1 MNRLELLRAATTG
14 AVFSA
19 TGVSGAPTGAQSVG
33 SSAYPRLKPPESG
46 PVLVAMVMGADAVVI
61 DFAGPWEVFE
71 GATFM
76 GMPMMKGSQP
86 PGMPWPKN
94 QGFELVMVS
103 NSVKPLKCEGMT
115 ITPQYSFETFP
126 RQPNVIVIPQ
136 QGDANSAKLAWIR
149 QASNKADVVMSI
161 CTGAFLLAKTGL
173 MDGLSATT
181 HHEAYD
187 EFIREF
193 PSIHLERDVRFVDN
207 GKFASSGG
215 LFSGIELALHIVAR
229 YYGEDLAKATAY
241 WMEYNRSDRRP

>member
-1 MNRLELLRAATTG
+1 MNRLELLGAAAAG

-19 TGVSGAPTGAQSVG
+19 TGVSGAATGALPVG

-103 NSVKPLKCEGMT
+103 NSVQPLKCEGMT

-136 QGDANSAKLAWIR
+136 QGDANAAKIAWIR
-149 QASNKADVVMSI
+149 QASNKADVVMSV

-173 MDGLSATT
+173 LDGLSATT

-187 EFIREF
+187 EIYPRISQHSFGTRRSVCRQWQVCQLGRLIFRN
-193 PSIHLERDVRFVDN
+193 RTR
-207 GKFASSGG
+207 SS
-215 LFSGIELALHIVAR
+215 H
-229 YYGEDLAKATAY
+229 
-241 WMEYNRSDRRP
+241 RRPVLWRRSC